1 MGILSRAKDIVES
14 NINALLDKAENPS
27 KMADQILVNLR
38 KDLAQTRK
46 ETAVVIA
53 DEKEAKRKLDEN
65 QEQIDRYTAAA
76 QAALKAGNEGD
87 AREIIAKK
95 QSYETSRESLQK
107 AYDVVHGKATELKKI
122 HDKLVNDISL
132 AESRCD
138 AVKAMDAAS
147 KAQKHANKV
156 MSGTSKSEA
165 TMSKLDAMEAK
176 ANKALVAATAEA
188 ELIDGGDST
197 DNLVDKYTSGVG
209 SVSVDDELE
218 KMKAELGL

>member
-1 MGILSRAKDIVES
+1 MGILLRFKDIMES

-38 KDLAQTRK
+38 KDLAAVRK
-46 ETAVVIA
+46 ETAEVMA

-65 QEQIDRYTAAA
+65 QTNIDKYTAAA

-95 QSYETSRESLQK
+95 QTYENSRVSLQK
-107 AYDVVHGKATELKKI
+107 AYDAMHAQAVKLKEV
-122 HDKLVNDISL
+122 HDKLVTDIST

-147 KAQKHANKV
+147 KAQKHMNKV
-156 MSGTSKSEA
+156 KAGSARSEA

-176 ANKALVAATAEA
+176 ANKALDSAEA
-188 ELIDGGDST
+188 EADLIDGADST
-197 DNLVDKYTSGVG
+197 ENLVDKYTSGAG
-209 SVSVDDELE
+209 SASVDDELE
-218 KMKAELGL
+218 RMKADLGL